1 MVYGAAEDLK
11 PVEGGSEGQQALAS
25 LAERAA
31 AGTVLY
37 SKFLAIGL
45 FRILELVGAKDP
57 KALEGLVKSIN
68 LRPELVN
75 RDLLSYK
82 VHAPLAWY

>member
-1 MVYGAAEDLK
+1 
-11 PVEGGSEGQQALAS
+11 VEGGSEGQQALAS

-31 AGTVLY
+31 SGSILY

-57 KALEGLVKSIN
+57 KALESLVKSIN

-82 VHAPLAWY
+82 VQAWECYWID